1 MKDFYLGG
9 EKFIYYKK
17 NNFLK
22 NKKTLV
28 FVHGLSGTSS
38 AWVDYEKK
46 FEKNFNV
53 LSFDLRGH
61 GKSFRPKKLKDYT
74 IEKFSEDLYKI
85 VKKEKINNLALIGHS
100 FGNLIVLDFF
110 KKHKK
115 FVNSLILISIDA
127 SPAKRKFNS
136 IIVPFLEISRLMNYL
151 PVLKKTGGHIDYT
164 KYLNTGDWNVRRM
177 IADVSNTGL
186 RSFLFSTYHAYKFD
200 MEEYLK
206 KIKVPTL
213 IIHGYKDT
221 IFPIASGKRA
231 HNLMRNS
238 KFVVFK
244 DSNHIIVLNDF
255 VKLSKEINR
264 FVDNLK

>member
-1 MKDFYLGG
+1 MKEFYLKGK
-9 EKFIYYKK
+9 KFIYYKK

-22 NKKTLV
+22 SKKTLF

-38 AWVDYEKK
+38 AWADYEKK

-53 LSFDLRGH
+53 FSFDLRGH
-61 GKSFRPKKLKDYT
+61 GKSFRPKKLEEYK
-74 IEKFSEDLYKI
+74 IENFSDDLYRI
-85 VKKEKINNLALIGHS
+85 IKKEKIDNIVLIGHS

-127 SPAKRKFNS
+127 APAKRKLNK
-136 IIVPFLEISRLMNYL
+136 IIVPFLKLSILMNHL
-151 PVLKKTGGHIDYT
+151 PVLKKTGGHIDYSR
-164 KYLNTGDWNVRRM
+164 YVNTGDWNLRRM

-186 RSFLFSTYHAYKFD
+186 RSFLSSTYHAYKFN

-206 KIKVPTL
+206 RINVPTL

-238 KFVVFK
+238 KFVIFK
-244 DSNHIIVLNDF
+244 NSNHIIVLNNF
-255 VKLSKEINR
+255 LKLSKEINR
-264 FVDNLK
+264 FVNNLK